1 MRTAAGI
8 HRRLE
13 GLKTLAEILLFN
25 ATLRPNPPM
34 SGGALKLVLA
44 VVATINLAFA
54 TWFVAHGA
62 WPITPFMG
70 ADIVLLAWA
79 FHASRLAARRR
90 EELRVTRSTL
100 CLDRFPPRGSPTH
113 LEFNSYWVRVE
124 LEEPPRST
132 SRLTLRS
139 HGRVEQIGA
148 FLPPAER
155 RSTAQALK
163 AAIWK
168 ARASPAD

>member
-1 MRTAAGI
+1 MD
-8 HRRLE
+8 
-13 GLKTLAEILLFN
+13 ILFA

-34 SGGALKLVLA
+34 TAGALKLVLA
-44 VVATINLAFA
+44 VVATMNLVFA

-62 WPITPFMG
+62 WPVTPFMG
-70 ADIVLLAWA
+70 ADIALLAWA

-90 EELRVTRSTL
+90 EELCVTRSSL
-100 CLDRFPPRGSPTH
+100 RLERFPPRGAPTQM
-113 LEFNSYWVRVE
+113 EFNPYWVRVE
-124 LEEPPRST
+124 LEEPPRSA

-139 HGRVEQIGA
+139 HGRVEQIGD

-168 ARASPAD
+168 AREAPAD

>member
-1 MRTAAGI
+1 
-8 HRRLE
+8 
-13 GLKTLAEILLFN
+13 LKGFRIVADNLLFDI
-25 ATLRPNPPM
+25 TLRPNPPM
-34 SGGALKLVLA
+34 SAGALKLVLA
-44 VVATINLAFA
+44 VVATMNLAFA
-54 TWFVAHGA
+54 TWFVVHGA

-70 ADIVLLAWA
+70 ADIALLGWA

-90 EELRVTRSTL
+90 EELRVTRRSL
-100 CLDRFPPRGSPTH
+100 SLDRFPPRGSPTH
-113 LEFNSYWVRVE
+113 VEFNPYWVRVE
-124 LEEPPRST
+124 LEEPQRSA

-155 RSTAQALK
+155 RSVAQALK

-168 ARASPAD
+168 AREAATD

>member
-1 MRTAAGI
+1 MLI
-8 HRRLE
+8 
-13 GLKTLAEILLFN
+13 FN

-34 SGGALKLVLA
+34 SASALKAVLA
-44 VVATINLAFA
+44 VVATMNLGFA

-62 WPITPFMG
+62 WPVTPFMG
-70 ADIVLLAWA
+70 ADLALLAWA

-90 EELRVTRSTL
+90 EELRVTPDTL
-100 CLDRFPPRGSPTH
+100 CLDRFPPRGRPTH
-113 LEFNSYWVRVE
+113 VEFNPYWVRVE
-124 LEEPPRST
+124 LEERPYQQ

-148 FLPPAER
+148 FLPPAQR
-155 RSTAQALK
+155 RSVALSLR

-168 ARASPAD
+168 AREMPAG